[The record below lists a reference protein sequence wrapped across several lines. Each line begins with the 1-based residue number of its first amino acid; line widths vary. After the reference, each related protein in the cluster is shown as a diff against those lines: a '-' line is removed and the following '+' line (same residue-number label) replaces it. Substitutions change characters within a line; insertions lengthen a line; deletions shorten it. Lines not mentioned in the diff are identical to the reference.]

1 MTMAILSNENIVTGH
16 GLEAIFRCR
25 NKSPKSLDLNVNII
39 YK

>member
-1 MTMAILSNENIVTGH
+1 MTMVILSNENITTGL

-25 NKSPKSLDLNVNII
+25 NKPPKCLDLNVNII